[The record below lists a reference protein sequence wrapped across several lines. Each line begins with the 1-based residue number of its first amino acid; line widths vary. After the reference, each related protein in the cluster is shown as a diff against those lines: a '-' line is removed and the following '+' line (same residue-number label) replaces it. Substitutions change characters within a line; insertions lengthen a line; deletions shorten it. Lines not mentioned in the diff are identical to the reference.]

1 MQAYKLKAKIDRAG
15 HLIITE
21 QIDLPAGDVEA
32 IILQSDENLDIA
44 TDATTDSSS
53 VGNQS
58 KLEYQSK
65 FMREW
70 SANNHPVSPDFD
82 PEQARLDDR
91 FIPPANLSV

>member
-1 MQAYKLKAKIDRAG
+1 MQAYKVKAKIDPAG

-21 QIDLPAGDVEA
+21 PIDLPVGDVEV
-32 IILQSDENLDIA
+32 IIWQEVENLDIA
-44 TDATTDSSS
+44 TDATTNSSS

-82 PEQARLDDR
+82 PEQARLE
-91 FIPPANLSV
+91 ALQEKYL